1 MYQIEPAAYIFTH
14 VYMNTMQQGIQS
26 LHVIGEF
33 IANYSPADDQW
44 LDVVEW
50 AKEYKVVKILSAGGG
65 EAYDVTFQEARA
77 LAKKYN
83 LPFQTF
89 IEPDNFNQMTAFG
102 FILTPDCCDRIA
114 QEREIITL
122 RQPTG
127 VISQADRPSPNEALF
142 DDIDLIQFLMT
153 KPSAR

>member
-33 IANYSPADDQW
+33 IANYKPHDDQW

-50 AKEYKVVKILSAGGG
+50 ARDYKVVKIISAGGG
-65 EAYDVTFQEARA
+65 EAYDIAYQEAKA
-77 LAKKYN
+77 LAKGYD
-83 LPFQTF
+83 LPFSEF
-89 IEPDNFNQMTAFG
+89 IEPDNFNQRTAFG
-102 FILTPDCCDRIA
+102 FIITPECCMKV
-114 QEREIITL
+114 QEIREVFAKGHADM
-122 RQPTG
+122 G
-127 VISQADRPSPNEALF
+127 VTDIEQLPDAVA
-142 DDIDLIQFLMT
+142 DDIDLIQFLKY

>member
-50 AKEYKVVKILSAGGG
+50 AKEYKVVK
-65 EAYDVTFQEARA
+65 
-77 LAKKYN
+77 N
-83 LPFQTF
+83 H
-89 IEPDNFNQMTAFG
+89 
-102 FILTPDCCDRIA
+102 
-114 QEREIITL
+114 
-122 RQPTG
+122 
-127 VISQADRPSPNEALF
+127 
-142 DDIDLIQFLMT
+142 
-153 KPSAR
+153 